1 MSKNFFKTN
10 YCGSEMEYALHRLME
25 RRDDSVVV
33 IKLDDVDRAKLPKE
47 LQKSSYIGYLK
58 NVERDLWERK
68 LINCLK
74 IPNDQ
79 PQEQIL

>member
-58 NVERDLWERK
+58 NVERDLWERT
-68 LINCLK
+68 LVNWLK

>member
-33 IKLDDVDRAKLPKE
+33 IKLDDVDRAKLAKE

-58 NVERDLWERK
+58 NVERDLWERT
-68 LINCLK
+68 LVNCLK

>member
-68 LINCLK
+68 LVNCLK

>member
-1 MSKNFFKTN
+1 
-10 YCGSEMEYALHRLME
+10 MEYALHRLME

-68 LINCLK
+68 LVNCLK